1 MKLLTAIIR
10 QSKLADVAQ
19 TLHARGVDGYTLT
32 EVKGHGEATAPEE
45 VYRGARG
52 SRELIERI
60 KLEIALPEASVESV
74 AKAILEAARTGEVGD
89 GRLFVT
95 PLEAAYQI
103 RTGEAMAPAAASS

>member
-10 QSKLADVAQ
+10 QSALPDVAQ
-19 TLHARGVDGYTLT
+19 ALRAHGVEGYTLT
-32 EVKGHGEATAPEE
+32 EVKGHGEAAAPEE

-74 AKAILEAARTGEVGD
+74 AEVILAAAQTGEVGD
-89 GRLFVT
+89 GRLFVA

-103 RTGEAMAPAAASS
+103 RTGEAIKPAAASS